1 MRILVV
7 DDHELVRKG
16 ICSLL
21 ASDPRLTVCGEAMD
35 GREAVQ
41 KTKELH
47 PDVVIMDISMPNMNG
62 IEATRE
68 IKSSDSGAEIVIVS
82 QHSAPEM
89 VRQAFNAGARGYVVK
104 SSISRDL
111 LEAIGTVT
119 RQEPFVKV
127 EGLTDQKSNLDPQE
141 ILKRSGEFEKALRE
155 SEERFRSAMNNMA
168 EGLYMIDGQGLA
180 TYVNPSAEEL
190 LGWRAAELLGKK
202 VHDIMHYKHPD
213 GSPFPA
219 SECPGLKVL
228 EQGIELREHE
238 DVFIRKDGS
247 FFPVVL
253 SASPMKSGGT
263 VTGVVVC
270 FRDDTKRRE
279 AGTALRHASAQLQ
292 LVTDSMAVAMTH
304 CSRDLRYQWIN
315 PQYAAWIGRR
325 SEEVVGRSIVEILGT
340 EAAEKLRPHIE
351 KVLGGEPASYEE
363 LINFKGIGQR
373 WISASYVPTF
383 DSAGRADG
391 WVACILDIT
400 DRKQKQ
406 AEIARQA
413 RLLDFSFNAVVV
425 FDPEGPITYWNK
437 GAEELY
443 GWTREEAVGQVSH
456 TLLRTEFPEPLGAI
470 LARLRRE
477 ERWQGELIH
486 TRRDGGRLTVLSRW
500 QLTRDSGTNS
510 ESIMEINVDITK
522 TKEAERQLQLSVQT
536 LEARIAERTQQLQS
550 ASEKLREL
558 SVKLLQTQDEERRRI
573 ARELHDGVG
582 QLLAAMSMNIS
593 LLDSERSKLSP
604 ESVKAVDANLKL
616 IEDAGQEIR
625 TMSHLLHPPLLD
637 EVGLDSALRWYVD
650 GFAERSKISVDLQLS
665 PGFSK
670 GLPRDFALS
679 LFRIVQECLTNIH
692 RHSGSLSAFVAVER
706 SANQITL
713 TVNDQGRGIATELQ
727 SRIAS
732 GESSGVG
739 FRGMRERIRQFGGRL
754 EIASDENG
762 TRILTVLPFSAAI
775 GKAEEEAEREVLA
788 GDGATDEI
796 APEQPAREAA
806 TILCIDDE
814 TAGLLPRQL
823 LLESAGHRVI
833 VARSGLEGIRL
844 FQSEKVDA
852 VILDYWMSGMK
863 GTQVAA
869 ELKRINPSVP
879 IIVLSGMLDLP
890 GEAAG
895 LVDEWI
901 IKGSTRAEQLLN
913 SINTLL
919 EQRRE

>member
-1 MRILVV
+1 MRAEGLMRILVV

-35 GREAVQ
+35 GREAVK
-41 KTKELH
+41 KTKELR

-68 IKSSDSGAEIVIVS
+68 IKSSDSDAEIVIVS

-111 LEAIGTVT
+111 LEAIGKVS

-127 EGLTDQKSNLDPQE
+127 DGHSDQKSELDPQE
-141 ILKRSGEFEKALRE
+141 ILKRNGEIEKALRE

-168 EGLYMIDGQGLA
+168 EGLYMVDSEGLA
-180 TYVNPSAEEL
+180 TYVNPSAEKMF
-190 LGWRAAELLGKK
+190 GWSAAELLGKK
-202 VHDIMHYKHPD
+202 VHDITHYKHPD

-219 SECPGLKVL
+219 ADCPGLQVL
-228 EQGIELREHE
+228 ERGIELRDHE

-247 FFPVVL
+247 FFPVVI
-253 SASPMKSGGT
+253 SASPMKSGGA

-270 FRDDTKRRE
+270 FRDDTKRR
-279 AGTALRHASAQLQ
+279 
-292 LVTDSMAVAMTH
+292 
-304 CSRDLRYQWIN
+304 
-315 PQYAAWIGRR
+315 
-325 SEEVVGRSIVEILGT
+325 
-340 EAAEKLRPHIE
+340 
-351 KVLGGEPASYEE
+351 
-363 LINFKGIGQR
+363 
-373 WISASYVPTF
+373 
-383 DSAGRADG
+383 
-391 WVACILDIT
+391 
-400 DRKQKQ
+400 
-406 AEIARQA
+406 
-413 RLLDFSFNAVVV
+413 
-425 FDPEGPITYWNK
+425 
-437 GAEELY
+437 
-443 GWTREEAVGQVSH
+443 
-456 TLLRTEFPEPLGAI
+456 
-470 LARLRRE
+470 
-477 ERWQGELIH
+477 
-486 TRRDGGRLTVLSRW
+486 
-500 QLTRDSGTNS
+500 
-510 ESIMEINVDITK
+510 
-522 TKEAERQLQLSVQT
+522 LSVQT
-536 LEARIAERTQQLQS
+536 LEAQIVERTRQLER

-593 LLDSERSKLSP
+593 LLESERSKLSP
-604 ESVKAVDANLKL
+604 ASLKAVESNLKL

-665 PGFSK
+665 PGFSD

-706 SANQITL
+706 SANEISL
-713 TVNDQGRGIATELQ
+713 TVSDHGRGIPADLRG
-727 SRIAS
+727 RIAS

-754 EIASDENG
+754 DVSSDENG
-762 TRILTVLPFSAAI
+762 TQVLAVLPFAPSKVKSA
-775 GKAEEEAEREVLA
+775 KAGTEASGDVALVDEGGSSEIIEEEPRTE
-788 GDGATDEI
+788 
-796 APEQPAREAA
+796 PA

-814 TAGLLPRQL
+814 TAGLMPRRL
-823 LLESAGHRVI
+823 LLESAGYRVI
-833 VARSGLEGIRL
+833 EARSGLEGIRL

-863 GTQVAA
+863 GTQVAS
-869 ELKRINPSVP
+869 ELKRIKPGVP
-879 IIVLSGMLDLP
+879 IIVLSGMMELP

-895 LVDEWI
+895 LVDEWM

-913 SINTLL
+913 SISTLI
-919 EQRRE
+919 EKRRE